1 MTTYDNFAQK
11 HSHLRISENE
21 MRRKYYKYLD
31 EQEMPV
37 SEARQGLN
45 AITAVSSVS
54 AVASAG
60 GGQTRQGR
68 IPPPFGVNEFI
79 TTWKTDNAGVSTS
92 NQIQLPLGVFA
103 PSTGYDYYFQVD
115 WGDGSTSIIQ
125 SATDP
130 SRIHTYD
137 SAGTYT
143 VKISGILDGWSFN
156 NGGDHL
162 KLLTIEQW
170 GMMKIATYAQ
180 FAGCA
185 NLQINSPD
193 LPTLIYMGGTFWN
206 CTALTNVSRIS
217 EWDVTGVTDM
227 FQCFRGC
234 SNFNDDV
241 TGWDVSN
248 LRSSFRLFMSCSKF
262 NQNLGSWDMSNNQYF
277 NSMFSAATIFT
288 NGGSPSINN
297 WNTSNVLGIEEM
309 FRGASSFNQP
319 IGNWDMSKVTTMRS
333 VFRDSPFNQN
343 VSGWNTVSVT
353 RMDDLFLNNSG
364 GNQDFTTWDFTK
376 VTTMS
381 RFSQSLSVANYN
393 ILLLNLANSSTLRN
407 NVPLQVNAQ
416 YSTTGSGNKED
427 DPAAARAYIIS
438 TYAWSISDGGLQ
450 P

>member
-1 MTTYDNFAQK
+1 MHYEDFKRKPLNWGLPDNE
-11 HSHLRISENE
+11 IW
-21 MRRKYYKYLD
+21 RRYQLFM
-31 EQEMPV
+31 EQEMFKQLHLQLL
-37 SEARQGLN
+37 EAKGE
-45 AITAVSSVS
+45 SSSSSSS
-54 AVASAG
+54 ASG
-60 GGQTRQGR
+60 GGERSQDR
-68 IPPPFGVNEFI
+68 ILPPFGVNEFI
-79 TTWKTDNAGVSTS
+79 TTWKTDNTGASAS

-115 WGDGSTSIIQ
+115 WGDGSTNIIQ
-125 SATDP
+125 SASDP
-130 SRIHTYD
+130 ARIHTYNT
-137 SAGTYT
+137 AGTYT

-156 NGGDHL
+156 NGGDRL
-162 KLLTIEQW
+162 KLLAITQW
-170 GMMKIATYAQ
+170 GMMKVATNAQ

-185 NLQINSPD
+185 NLQVSASD
-193 LPTLIYMGGTFWN
+193 LPTLIDMSATFWN

-217 EWDVTGVTDM
+217 EWDVSNVRSM

-248 LRSSFRLFMSCSKF
+248 LRSSFRLFMSTPF
-262 NQNLGSWDMSNNQYF
+262 NRNLGNWNMSNNQFF
-277 NSMFSAATIFT
+277 NSMFNGASSFN